1 MFVVFL
7 ILSELYLSL
16 TDNILYLAKNS
27 NDNLSTEEKKES
39 ISDENILPSPR
50 PSDSVSVQQERRFKE
65 ELHKEDETVGQ
76 GQSVSNSEIE
86 RR

>member
-1 MFVVFL
+1 
-7 ILSELYLSL
+7 
-16 TDNILYLAKNS
+16 
-27 NDNLSTEEKKES
+27 
-39 ISDENILPSPR
+39 LPSPR

-76 GQSVSNSEIE
+76 EQSVSNSEIE